1 MSVLEA
7 ASVVNNLAAI
17 IVTYSPSIG
26 TKSGGTNVEKGQGVL
41 CCEHVFVCVC
51 ACVWVGGGSVVV

>member
-7 ASVVNNLAAI
+7 ASVINNLAAI

-26 TKSGGTNVEKGQGVL
+26 TKSGGTNVEKGRVCCVVLCICLFVCGWGCGVL
-41 CCEHVFVCVC
+41 
-51 ACVWVGGGSVVV
+51 